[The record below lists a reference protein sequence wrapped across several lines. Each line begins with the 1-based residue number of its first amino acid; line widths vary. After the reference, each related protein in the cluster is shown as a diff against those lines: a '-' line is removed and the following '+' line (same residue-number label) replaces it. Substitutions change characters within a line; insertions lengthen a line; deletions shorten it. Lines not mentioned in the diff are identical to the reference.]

1 MVVREGSRPFPW
13 SSGGRNASAVHQH
26 RGPLVEVFGHADGDV
41 AGREADEARAGHVE
55 LERHP
60 IGPSIAAPFEVPSRP
75 RLEQSHRMLLLV
87 DGTPDADRQGLLAAA
102 RALGRR
108 VQAVAADG
116 SLGLER
122 GDFQWGVLLQDR
134 GAPARYRAIHDAA
147 RAANVTLLN
156 DLAQHL
162 DATELHRTVARL
174 EGLTAKTRVVQSPGE
189 LDAALE
195 QLPLPLFVK
204 STNASHKALGW
215 KACVAETT
223 DEVKTLAAALAP
235 PLLLRELLPLRRTGS
250 TWEGFPVAREYRLFV
265 LDADIV
271 GAGFTW
277 PGGDPFGV
285 LTEREDREMRALAHE
300 VAARTRVPWLCV
312 DVGQLESGEWK
323 LIETGDP
330 SSCRLGSIEPRH
342 FLGSLA
348 HGLELRAGC

>member
-1 MVVREGSRPFPW
+1 
-13 SSGGRNASAVHQH
+13 
-26 RGPLVEVFGHADGDV
+26 
-41 AGREADEARAGHVE
+41 
-55 LERHP
+55 
-60 IGPSIAAPFEVPSRP
+60 
-75 RLEQSHRMLLLV
+75 MLLLV
-87 DGTPDADRQGLLAAA
+87 DGALDSDRQGLVAAA
-102 RALGRR
+102 KALGHG
-108 VQAVAADG
+108 VHTVAADG
-116 SLGLER
+116 SLSLER
-122 GDFQWGVLLQDR
+122 GDFQWGYLL
-134 GAPARYRAIHDAA
+134 GELAPPARYERIHDAA

-156 DLAQHL
+156 DLSQHL
-162 DATELHRTVARL
+162 DATELHRTIGRL
-174 EGLTAKTRVVQSPGE
+174 EGLTAKTRVLTSAADV
-189 LDAALE
+189 DAVLP
-195 QLPLPLFVK
+195 QLPPPLFVK
-204 STNASHKALGW
+204 STNASRKSQGW
-215 KACVAETT
+215 KACVAESAA
-223 DEVKTLAAALAP
+223 EVKTLAASLNAP
-235 PLLLRELLPLRRTGS
+235 ILLRELLPLRRTGG

-330 SSCRLGSIEPRH
+330 ASCRLGSIEPRH